1 MAIISK
7 DIITVKQLL
16 ELPLTIPPYQRPY
29 KWQAD
34 NVNQLIEDVMLHRN
48 KSRYR
53 LGTVVLHQE
62 KLHEESLSK
71 LSIVD
76 GQQRLLTLALLYS
89 LLDKN
94 SMITPAIFS
103 HAFQSNITITNLKHN
118 AAVINSRLNQLSESV
133 REELVDFILHK
144 CEVISIRLDDLS
156 EAFQFFDSQN
166 ARGKELAPYDLLK
179 AFHLREMENNTQAE
193 RIECVANW
201 EKKVSPDKN
210 VAVNLETIM
219 SDYLF
224 KVRRWCKRLPG
235 AYFSRHTIAEFKGVN
250 LTSTPYPFTMPFRAL
265 DYMVE
270 QYNEDKVRTWDR
282 QNMDYPFQIDQT
294 ILNGKRF
301 FEYIHYYIHVY
312 QTLFLQGTEAFHHL
326 ITTIEGYEG
335 KSRVGDHYVK
345 NLFYCA
351 VLHYYDKF
359 GDVELEN
366 AAKLCF
372 VWSYQIRLK
381 QHRVPIESIDNHA
394 KEQGSLFSVISNA
407 LHPHEVLTMVVK
419 PMKTSDIKG
428 TKIDGLAS
436 KFKLLGY
443 LSND

>member
-7 DIITVKQLL
+7 NIVTVKELL
-16 ELPLTIPPYQRPY
+16 ALTLTIPPYQRPY
-29 KWQAD
+29 KWQAH

-62 KLHEESLSK
+62 SETE

-94 SMITPAIFS
+94 SMITPAILS
-103 HAFQSNITITNLKHN
+103 HRFQSGISITNLKHN

-166 ARGKELAPYDLLK
+166 ARGKALAPYDLLK
-179 AFHLREMENNTQAE
+179 AFHLREMETNTQAE

-201 EKKVSPDKN
+201 EQEVSPDKN
-210 VAVNLETIM
+210 SAVNLETIM
-219 SDYLF
+219 SDYLYR
-224 KVRRWCKRLPG
+224 VRRWCKGLSG
-235 AYFSRHTIAEFKGVN
+235 AYFSRHTLGEFKGVN
-250 LTSTPYPFTMPFRAL
+250 LTSTPYRFTMPFRAL
-265 DYMVE
+265 DHMVS
-270 QYNEDKVRTWDR
+270 QYNEDSVRKWDL
-282 QNMDYPFQIDQT
+282 QHMEYPFQIDQT
-294 ILNGKRF
+294 MLNGKRF
-301 FEYIHYYIHVY
+301 FEYIHYYINVY
-312 QTLFLQGTEAFHHL
+312 QMLFLQESDALNHL
-326 ITTIEGYEG
+326 ITTIDSYEG

-359 GDVELEN
+359 GDIELEN

-381 QHRVPIESIDNHA
+381 QQRVPIESIDNDA
-394 KEQGSLFSVISNA
+394 KAQGSLFSVISNA
-407 LHPHEVLTMVVK
+407 LHPHDVLTMVVK
-419 PMKTSDIKG
+419 PLKKSEING
-428 TKIDGLAS
+428 TKIEGLAN
-436 KFKLLGY
+436 KFKALGY
-443 LSND
+443 LTDD

>member
-1 MAIISK
+1 VAIISK
-7 DIITVKQLL
+7 NIITVKQLL
-16 ELPLTIPPYQRPY
+16 ELSLIIPPYQRPY
-29 KWQAD
+29 KWQAH

-62 KLHEESLSK
+62 TASE

-76 GQQRLLTLALLYS
+76 GQQRLLTLAMLYS

-94 SMITPAIFS
+94 SIITPAIFS
-103 HAFQSNITITNLKHN
+103 HSFQSNTSVTNLKHN

-179 AFHLREMENNTQAE
+179 AFHLREMETNTQAE

-201 EKKVSPDKN
+201 EQEVSPNKN
-210 VAVNLETIM
+210 LAVNLETIM

-224 KVRRWCKRLPG
+224 RVRRWCKGESG
-235 AYFSRHTIAEFKGVN
+235 AYFSRHTIGEFKGVN
-250 LTSTPYPFTMPFRAL
+250 LSSTPYRFTMPLRAL
-265 DYMVE
+265 DYMVA
-270 QYNEDKVRTWDR
+270 QYNEDNVRKWDI
-282 QNMDYPFQIDQT
+282 QHMEYPFQIDQT
-294 ILNGKRF
+294 MLNGKRF
-301 FEYIHYYIHVY
+301 FEYIHYYINVY
-312 QTLFLQGTEAFHHL
+312 QTLFLQESDALHHL
-326 ITTIEGYEG
+326 IATIDSYEG
-335 KSRVGDHYVK
+335 KSRVGDHYVR

-359 GDVELEN
+359 GDIELEN
-366 AAKLCF
+366 AAELCF

-381 QHRVPIESIDNHA
+381 QHRVPLESIDNHA
-394 KEQGSLFSVISNA
+394 KDKGSLFSVISNA
-407 LHPHEVLTMVVK
+407 LHPHDVLTMVVK
-419 PMKTSDIKG
+419 PVKKSEIKG
-428 TKIDGLAS
+428 TKIDGLAN
-436 KFKLLGY
+436 KFKALRY
-443 LSND
+443 LTND

>member
-7 DIITVKQLL
+7 NIITVKQLL
-16 ELPLTIPPYQRPY
+16 ALPLTIPPYQRPY
-29 KWQAD
+29 KWQAH

-62 KLHEESLSK
+62 TESE

-94 SMITPAIFS
+94 SIITPAIFS
-103 HAFQSNITITNLKHN
+103 QSFQSNTSITNLKHN
-118 AAVINSRLNQLSESV
+118 AAVINSRLNQLGEYV

-179 AFHLREMENNTQAE
+179 AFHLREMEINTQAE

-201 EKKVSPDKN
+201 EQEVSPDKN
-210 VAVNLETIM
+210 LAVNLETIM

-224 KVRRWCKRLPG
+224 RVRRWCKGKSG
-235 AYFSRHTIAEFKGVN
+235 AYFSRHTIGEFKGVN
-250 LTSTPYPFTMPFRAL
+250 LTSTPYRFTMAFRAL

-270 QYNEDKVRTWDR
+270 QYNEDNARKWDL
-282 QNMDYPFQIDQT
+282 QHMEYPFQIDQT
-294 ILNGKRF
+294 MLNGKRF
-301 FEYIHYYIHVY
+301 FEYIHHYINVY
-312 QTLFLQGTEAFHHL
+312 QTLFLQASGTLHHL
-326 ITTIEGYEG
+326 ITTIDSYEG
-335 KSRVGDHYVK
+335 KNRVGDHYVR

-351 VLHYYDKF
+351 VMHYYDKF

-366 AAKLCF
+366 AAELCF

-381 QHRVPIESIDNHA
+381 QYSVPIESIDNHA
-394 KEQGSLFSVISNA
+394 ISQHSLFSVISNA
-407 LHPHEVLTMVVK
+407 LHPHDVLSMVVK
-419 PMKTSDIKG
+419 PIKKSEIKG
-428 TKIDGLAS
+428 TKIDSLAN
-436 KFKLLGY
+436 KFKALRY
-443 LSND
+443 LTDD